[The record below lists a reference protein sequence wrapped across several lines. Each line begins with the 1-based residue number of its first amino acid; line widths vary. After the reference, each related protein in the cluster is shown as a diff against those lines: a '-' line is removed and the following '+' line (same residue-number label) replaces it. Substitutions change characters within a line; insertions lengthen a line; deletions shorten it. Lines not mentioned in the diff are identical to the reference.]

1 MSRRKVLDRE
11 RKAREKK
18 KAENKRRIPDGILF
32 FPDICLAL
40 GGLIYTEEDPLIG
53 IAVFLSAGVLV
64 VPNAILMI
72 RKDGKKKKYNRK
84 VYELIKQDHL
94 EKITDDTPYRKKIMW
109 GVIREGFLNVFAF
122 LIMYAV
128 SL

>member
-18 KAENKRRIPDGILF
+18 KAENKRGIPNGILF
-32 FPDICLAL
+32 FLVICLAL

-72 RKDGKKKKYNRK
+72 R
-84 VYELIKQDHL
+84 DHQHMSNAIL
-94 EKITDDTPYRKKIMW
+94 TGTISILFVRN
-109 GVIREGFLNVFAF
+109 L
-122 LIMYAV
+122 
-128 SL
+128 